1 MAGMYSVFRPLLFR
15 LNPETAH
22 DIVVQTIGLMGRI
35 HPLNQYLVDTCR
47 GPLPS
52 IPVEAMGLSF
62 PNPVGLAA
70 GLDKDAKAVDGLA
83 ALGFGF
89 IELGTVTPL
98 PQSGNPRPRMFRMT
112 SAQAL
117 VNRMGFN
124 SGGLNLFLARLG
136 QQQQQ
141 AIIGINLGRNAAT
154 SNEDAWRDYLTG
166 LRAVYRVADY
176 VTINISS
183 PNTKGLRDLQERDT
197 LDGLIARLKAE
208 QSQLAELHQKYTPIV
223 VKISPD
229 LDIESVARVAEVLTL
244 RGIDGIVATNTTIS
258 RPLDAK
264 AHPQASQAGGL
275 SGAPLTALSHRIISE
290 LRQHTPSDFPVIGVG
305 GIMDAASAQA
315 AFSAGATLV
324 QLYSGLIYR
333 GPALVREILGALQA
347 AQAAKALTS

>member
-1 MAGMYSVFRPLLFR
+1 MAGMYSLARPLLFR
-15 LNPETAH
+15 LSPETAH
-22 DIVVQTIGLMGRI
+22 DLILKTIGLIGRI
-35 HPLNQYLVDTCR
+35 HPLNQYLADTCR

-89 IELGTVTPL
+89 LELGTVTPL
-98 PQSGNPRPRMFRMT
+98 PQSGNPRPRMFRLA

-136 QQQQQ
+136 QQHQQT
-141 AIIGINLGRNAAT
+141 IIGINLGRNATT
-154 SNEDAWRDYLTG
+154 SNNDAWRDYLTG

-183 PNTKGLRDLQERDT
+183 PNTEGLRDLQERDA
-197 LDGLIARLKAE
+197 LDSLIQYLKDEQTRLAD
-208 QSQLAELHQKYTPIV
+208 LHQKYTPIA

-229 LDIESVARVAEVLTL
+229 LDTESIARVAEVLIR
-244 RGIDGIVATNTTIS
+244 RGVDGIVATNTTIS
-258 RPLDAK
+258 RPLNTE
-264 AHPQASQAGGL
+264 AHPHALQAGGL
-275 SGAPLTALSHRIISE
+275 SGAPLATLSHRVITE
-290 LRQHTPSDFPVIGVG
+290 LRQHTPSEFPVIGVG

-315 AFSAGATLV
+315 AFSAGATLI

-333 GPALVREILGALQA
+333 GPALVPEILKGLQT
-347 AQAAKALTS
+347 AKAAVSELP

>member
-1 MAGMYSVFRPLLFR
+1 MAGMYSLVRPLLFR

-22 DIVVQTIGLMGRI
+22 DIVVKTIGLIGRI
-35 HPLNQYLVDTCR
+35 HPLNQYLVDAWR

-52 IPVEAMGLSF
+52 IPVDAMGLSF

-89 IELGTVTPL
+89 LELGTVTPL
-98 PQSGNPRPRMFRMT
+98 PQSGNPQPRMFRLT
-112 SAQAL
+112 SAQAFI
-117 VNRMGFN
+117 NRMGFN
-124 SGGLNLFLARLG
+124 SAGLNLFLARLG
-136 QQQQQ
+136 QQHQQT
-141 AIIGINLGRNAAT
+141 IIGINLGRNAAT

-208 QSQLAELHQKYTPIV
+208 QAQLADLHQKYTPIA

-229 LDIESVARVAEVLTL
+229 LDDESIARVAEVLTL
-244 RGIDGIVATNTTIS
+244 RGIDGIVATNTTVS
-258 RPLDAK
+258 RPLNTEV
-264 AHPQASQAGGL
+264 HPHVSQTGGL
-275 SGAPLTALSHRIISE
+275 SGAPLATLSHRVITE
-290 LRQHTPSDFPVIGVG
+290 LRQHTPSEFPVIGVG

-347 AQAAKALTS
+347 AQTTKAPTS

>member
-1 MAGMYSVFRPLLFR
+1 MAGLYSLFRPLLFR

-22 DIVVQTIGLMGRI
+22 DIVVQTIGLMGQI

-89 IELGTVTPL
+89 LELGTVTPL
-98 PQSGNPRPRMFRMT
+98 PQSGNPRPRMYRMT

-124 SGGLNLFLARLG
+124 SGGLNFFLARLG

-154 SNEDAWRDYLTG
+154 SNEEAWRDYLTG

-197 LDGLIARLKAE
+197 LDGLIARLKSE
-208 QSQLAELHQKYTPIV
+208 QAQLADLHQKYTPIA

-229 LDIESVARVAEVLTL
+229 LDDESIARVAEVLTL
-244 RGIDGIVATNTTIS
+244 RGIDGIVATNTTVS
-258 RPLDAK
+258 RPLDTEV
-264 AHPQASQAGGL
+264 HPHVSQTGGL
-275 SGAPLTALSHRIISE
+275 SGAPLANLSHRVITE
-290 LRQHTPSDFPVIGVG
+290 LRQHTPSEFPVIGVG

-315 AFSAGATLV
+315 AFSAGATLI

-347 AQAAKALTS
+347 AKAAKALTS

>member
-1 MAGMYSVFRPLLFR
+1 
-15 LNPETAH
+15 
-22 DIVVQTIGLMGRI
+22 
-35 HPLNQYLVDTCR
+35 
-47 GPLPS
+47 
-52 IPVEAMGLSF
+52 MGLSF

-89 IELGTVTPL
+89 LELGTVTPL
-98 PQSGNPRPRMFRMT
+98 PQSGNPRPRMFRLT

-117 VNRMGFN
+117 INRMGFN
-124 SGGLNLFLARLG
+124 SEGLNLFLARLG
-136 QQQQQ
+136 QHHQQT
-141 AIIGINLGRNAAT
+141 IIGINLGRNAAT

-197 LDGLIARLKAE
+197 LDGLMARLKAE
-208 QSQLAELHQKYTPIV
+208 QAQLADLHQKYTPIA

-229 LDIESVARVAEVLTL
+229 LDDESIARVAEVLTL
-244 RGIDGIVATNTTIS
+244 RGIDGIVATNTTVS
-258 RPLDAK
+258 RPLDTEV
-264 AHPQASQAGGL
+264 HPHVSQTGGL
-275 SGAPLTALSHRIISE
+275 SGAPLATLSHRVITE
-290 LRQHTPSDFPVIGVG
+290 LRQHTPSEFPVIGVG

-333 GPALVREILGALQA
+333 GPALVSEIIGALQA
-347 AQAAKALTS
+347 AKVATS

>member
-1 MAGMYSVFRPLLFR
+1 MAGMYSLVRPLLFR

-22 DIVVQTIGLMGRI
+22 DIVVKTIALIGRI
-35 HPLNQYLVDTCR
+35 NPLNQYLVDAWR
-47 GPLPS
+47 GPRRS
-52 IPVEAMGLSF
+52 NPVDAMGLSF

-89 IELGTVTPL
+89 LELGTVTPL
-98 PQSGNPRPRMFRMT
+98 PQSGNPRPRMFRLT

-117 VNRMGFN
+117 INRMGFN
-124 SGGLNLFLARLG
+124 SEGLNLFLARLG
-136 QQQQQ
+136 QQHQQT
-141 AIIGINLGRNAAT
+141 IIGINLGRNAAT

-208 QSQLAELHQKYTPIV
+208 QTQLADLHQKYTPIA

-229 LDIESVARVAEVLTL
+229 LDDESIARVAEVLTL
-244 RGIDGIVATNTTIS
+244 RGIDGIVATNTTVS
-258 RPLDAK
+258 RPLNTEV
-264 AHPQASQAGGL
+264 HPHVSQTGGL
-275 SGAPLTALSHRIISE
+275 SGAPLATLSHRVITE
-290 LRQHTPSDFPVIGVG
+290 LRQHTPSEFPVIGVG

-333 GPALVREILGALQA
+333 GPALVSEILGALQA
-347 AQAAKALTS
+347 AKVATS

>member
-22 DIVVQTIGLMGRI
+22 DIVVQSIGLMGRI

-89 IELGTVTPL
+89 LELGTVTPL
-98 PQSGNPRPRMFRMT
+98 PQSGNPRPRMFRLP

-124 SGGLNLFLARLG
+124 SGGLNLFLERLG
-136 QQQQQ
+136 QQHQQ
-141 AIIGINLGRNAAT
+141 AIIGINLGRNAVT

-208 QSQLAELHQKYTPIV
+208 QSQLADLHQKYTPIA

-229 LDIESVARVAEVLTL
+229 LDTESIARIAEVLTL

-258 RPLDAK
+258 RPLDAE

-275 SGAPLTALSHRIISE
+275 SGAPLATLSHRVITE
-290 LRQHTPSDFPVIGVG
+290 LRQHTPPEFPVIGVG

-333 GPALVREILGALQA
+333 GPALVKEILGALQA
-347 AQAAKALTS
+347 AKSAKAATS

>member
-35 HPLNQYLVDTCR
+35 PPLNQYLVDTCR

-52 IPVEAMGLSF
+52 FPVEAMGLSF

-89 IELGTVTPL
+89 LELGTVTPL
-98 PQSGNPRPRMFRMT
+98 PQSGNPRPRMFRMI

-141 AIIGINLGRNAAT
+141 SIIGINLGRNAAT

-229 LDIESVARVAEVLTL
+229 LDIESIARVAEVLTL

-264 AHPQASQAGGL
+264 AHPQALQAGGL
-275 SGAPLTALSHRIISE
+275 SGAPLADLSHRIISE

-347 AQAAKALTS
+347 AQTAKAPTS